1 MIQGGTVMSEMHLFA
16 GGNTAQGFYSCFED
30 IMPQGQ
36 RRRMFYIKGGP
47 GVGKSTLMGRVAKAA
62 EEMGQRVE
70 YFHCSSDPESLDGV
84 ALPDLGWALMDGTA
98 PHVYDPAVPGA
109 RDTLLSLGDFLD
121 EEAMRPKAKEIDA
134 LQQEISQRFR
144 RCYRFLSAAGQL
156 GKLCGAP
163 YELRKDA
170 LHQLAQEWTAD
181 LPRRGGHGSCRRL
194 FASAFTPN
202 GLVDVLPTEGFTV
215 CWVECPQTVCLTPL
229 WQELSWTA
237 CWRGLP
243 VIHLLN
249 PLWPEELDGV
259 LLPAQKLL
267 FRTCPPQSRPEA
279 VPLNSLMKG
288 DGGTAGSD
296 MEQNYDRN
304 AYELMI
310 QRALEQLACA
320 KSLHDEL
327 ESHYAGHMDFLG
339 WQKKLD
345 KVLCELRQALC

>member
-1 MIQGGTVMSEMHLFA
+1 MSEIHLFA

-30 IMPQGQ
+30 ILPPAQ

-47 GVGKSTLMGRVAKAA
+47 GVGKSTLMNRVAKAA
-62 EEMGQRVE
+62 TEAGQPVE
-70 YFHCSSDPESLDGV
+70 FFHCSSDPDSLDGI
-84 ALPDLGWALMDGTA
+84 ALPQLGWAMMDGTA
-98 PHVYDPAVPGA
+98 PHVYDPVIPGA

-121 EEAMRPKAKEIDA
+121 EDVMRPKAKEIDR

-156 GKLCGAP
+156 GKLCDAP
-163 YELRKDA
+163 YELRNDA

-194 FASAFTPN
+194 FSSAFTPK
-202 GLVDVLPTEGFTV
+202 GLVDVLPLDGLRV
-215 CWVECPQTVCLTPL
+215 QWVECPQTNCLTPL

-243 VIHLLN
+243 VVHLLN

-259 LLPAQKLL
+259 LLPNQKQL
-267 FRTCPPQSRPEA
+267 FRTCLPKTRPDA
-279 VPLNSLMKG
+279 VPLETWTKG
-288 DGGTAGSD
+288 DWAAEGSD
-296 MEQNYDRN
+296 KEQNYDRN
-304 AYELMI
+304 AFELML
-310 QRALEQLACA
+310 QRALEQLTCA
-320 KSLHDEL
+320 KKLHDEL

-339 WQKKLD
+339 WQQKLD
-345 KVLCELRQALC
+345 KVLCQLKASL